1 MIPELGNFAL
11 ILAFC
16 LSIILGT
23 VPMIGAARNNVLW
36 MSLARPLT
44 AGVFVFLSIS
54 LVILG
59 YSFVTDDFSVQFVAN
74 HSNTTLPL
82 QYKITAVWGGHEG
95 SFLFWTWMLGGWM
108 LAVAIFSKS
117 VPEEFI
123 ARVLAIMGLIC
134 VGYTL
139 FMLATS
145 NPFDRVLPL
154 APADGADLN
163 AALQDFAFIVHPPS
177 LYMGY
182 VGFSV
187 VFAFAIAALLSGR
200 LDAAWARWCRP
211 WANVAWAI
219 LTLGLSL
226 GSWWAYYELGW
237 GGWWAWDPV
246 ENPPLITWL
255 LGAAMIHSLAATE
268 KRGVFKSW
276 TVLLAIMA
284 FASSLLGTFI
294 TRSGL
299 LTSVHAFATD
309 PTRGVY
315 ILGFLGVII
324 GGSLV
329 LYAIRAPILKSEF
342 GFGSWSR
349 EVFLLANNL
358 ILVVASA
365 AILLGTLY
373 PMVYQAVSGGDLISV
388 GPPYFNTIFIPLMGI
403 LIVLLG
409 IGPISRWKR
418 TSTAYLRQQLT
429 RVAIAALV
437 LGVAIPVLLTMDV
450 PLGTIGVTV
459 LGLWIMF
466 SMGKDVLNKIANKP
480 SVAEGLK
487 SLPIS
492 YWGMQLAHFGFVV
505 TMAGACLTSIYSIER
520 SVLLQAG
527 QQADLGRYTFV
538 FEGTRPVQGP
548 NYIADEATVRVL
560 RDGEYLRNL
569 YPQKQLYTA
578 SNTPA
583 TKMGIDGRFLRDLFV
598 TLGDPRDSG
607 AWSMTLYV
615 KPFVRWVW
623 LGTLFIAFGGILAV
637 TDKRYRR
644 FKVKQQAETAS
655 KSATGQLVG
664 EQS

>member
-16 LSIILGT
+16 LSIVLGT
-23 VPMIGAARNNVLW
+23 LPIIGAARDNTLW

-74 HSNTTLPL
+74 HSNTNLPL

-123 ARVLAIMGLIC
+123 ARVLGIMGLIC

-154 APADGADLN
+154 PPADGADLN

-187 VFAFAIAALLSGR
+187 VFAFAVAALLSGR

-211 WANVAWAI
+211 WANAAWAI

-315 ILGFLGVII
+315 ILGFLGLIV
-324 GGSLV
+324 GGSLL

-342 GFGSWSR
+342 GFGNWSR

-388 GPPYFNTIFIPLMGI
+388 GPPYFNTIFVPLMGI
-403 LIVLLG
+403 LVVLLG
-409 IGPISRWKR
+409 IGPVARWKR
-418 TSTAYLRQQLT
+418 TSREYLRQQLT
-429 RVAIAALV
+429 RVAIAAVV
-437 LGVAIPVLLTMDV
+437 LGVAIPVLLTMSV
-450 PLGTIGVTV
+450 PLGTIGVCV
-459 LGLWIMF
+459 LALWIMF
-466 SMGKDVLNKIANKP
+466 SMLRDVASKVANKP
-480 SVAEGLK
+480 SLMAGLK
-487 SLPIS
+487 SLPVS
-492 YWGMQLAHFGFVV
+492 YWGMQLAHFGFVM

-548 NYIADEATVRVL
+548 NYIADEGTIRVL
-560 RDGEYLRNL
+560 REGEFLRTL
-569 YPQKQLYTA
+569 HPQKQLYTA

-583 TKMGIDGRFLRDLFV
+583 THMGIDGRFLRDLFV
-598 TLGDPRDSG
+598 TLGDPRDNG

-615 KPFVRWVW
+615 KPFVRWIW
-623 LGTLFIAFGGILAV
+623 LGTIFIAFGGILAV

-644 FKVKQQAETAS
+644 YKVSKQAAADEQPAEARL
-655 KSATGQLVG
+655 AG
-664 EQS
+664 EH

>member
-16 LSIILGT
+16 LSIVLGT
-23 VPMIGAARNNVLW
+23 LPIIGAARDNTLW

-74 HSNTTLPL
+74 HSNTNLPL

-123 ARVLAIMGLIC
+123 ARVLGVMGLIC

-154 APADGADLN
+154 PPADGADLN

-187 VFAFAIAALLSGR
+187 VFAFAVAALLSGR

-211 WANVAWAI
+211 WANAAWAI

-315 ILGFLGVII
+315 ILGFLGLIV
-324 GGSLV
+324 GGSLL

-342 GFGSWSR
+342 GFGNWSR

-388 GPPYFNTIFIPLMGI
+388 GPPYFNTIFVPLMGI
-403 LIVLLG
+403 LVVLLG
-409 IGPISRWKR
+409 IGPVARWKR
-418 TSTAYLRQQLT
+418 TSREYLRQQLT
-429 RVAIAALV
+429 RVAIAAVV
-437 LGVAIPVLLTMDV
+437 LGVAIPVLLTMSV
-450 PLGTIGVTV
+450 PLGTIGVCV
-459 LGLWIMF
+459 LALWIMF
-466 SMGKDVLNKIANKP
+466 SMLRDVASKVANKP
-480 SVAEGLK
+480 SLMAGLK
-487 SLPIS
+487 SLPVS
-492 YWGMQLAHFGFVV
+492 YWGMQLAHFGFVM

-548 NYIADEATVRVL
+548 NYIADEGTIRVL
-560 RDGEYLRNL
+560 REGEFLRTL
-569 YPQKQLYTA
+569 HPQKQLYTA

-583 TKMGIDGRFLRDLFV
+583 THMGIDGRFLRDLFV
-598 TLGDPRDSG
+598 TLGDPRDNG

-615 KPFVRWVW
+615 KPFVRWIW
-623 LGTLFIAFGGILAV
+623 LGTIFIAFGGILAV

-644 FKVKQQAETAS
+644 YKVSKQAAADEQPAEARL
-655 KSATGQLVG
+655 AG
-664 EQS
+664 EH

>member
-1 MIPELGNFAL
+1 
-11 ILAFC
+11 
-16 LSIILGT
+16 
-23 VPMIGAARNNVLW
+23 
-36 MSLARPLT
+36 
-44 AGVFVFLSIS
+44 
-54 LVILG
+54 
-59 YSFVTDDFSVQFVAN
+59 
-74 HSNTTLPL
+74 
-82 QYKITAVWGGHEG
+82 
-95 SFLFWTWMLGGWM
+95 
-108 LAVAIFSKS
+108 
-117 VPEEFI
+117 
-123 ARVLAIMGLIC
+123 
-134 VGYTL
+134 
-139 FMLATS
+139 
-145 NPFDRVLPL
+145 
-154 APADGADLN
+154 
-163 AALQDFAFIVHPPS
+163 
-177 LYMGY
+177 
-182 VGFSV
+182 
-187 VFAFAIAALLSGR
+187 
-200 LDAAWARWCRP
+200 
-211 WANVAWAI
+211 
-219 LTLGLSL
+219 
-226 GSWWAYYELGW
+226 
-237 GGWWAWDPV
+237 
-246 ENPPLITWL
+246 
-255 LGAAMIHSLAATE
+255 MIHSLAATE

-373 PMVYQAVSGGDLISV
+373 PMVYQAISGGDLISV

-487 SLPIS
+487 SLPVS

-644 FKVKQQAETAS
+644 FKVKQTEAAAS
-655 KSATGQLVG
+655 AAPGQLAG